1 MAARG
6 NTLRS
11 LGLVVL
17 PVVVAGALAGPPR
30 SAGQPAPAPA
40 PLDRVLA
47 FPAPVGEERLD
58 ADGGAMGAWHRL
70 RKLATTASLLHVT
83 AHPDDEHA
91 GMLTLASRGRGVRTA
106 LLSLNR
112 GEGGANAIGPEL
124 FDGLGLIRTRELV
137 LSGRYYGLDDLYFT
151 TAVDYGY
158 SKSVDE
164 AFRSWDREAV
174 LEDMVRV
181 IRLNRPLVVVG
192 RFHGS
197 ARDGHGH
204 HHAAGLLTPEAVAA
218 AADPAR
224 FPRQISEEGLR
235 PWRVLRTFRGGVRAG
250 EPFHVEVDATGSSPW
265 LGDTWQRWA
274 SRGLGLQ
281 RSQTAGRVRTG
292 GGRYL
297 YERLDR
303 MDGIDPGAGED
314 AGAGDADAGEN
325 AGAGEDEPNE
335 PETILPG
342 DAGAGENAGAG
353 EDTGGAGEVAA
364 SFFADLDTSL
374 GGLPALLGEAAP
386 RAGPLLDELQRS
398 IADVVDTFDFR
409 APERSV
415 PGLVRGLGLLRSA
428 IAATADA
435 PETRFHLRLKG
446 RQIEDAIVAASG
458 VRVVAALEGP
468 ARGAVLVPGES
479 ATVRVAVETPGNGDV
494 TVGALRVTSRNGDVL
509 ARQSSPDGSAPRQAS
524 PAGVRAVPRRGLPTG
539 TVDAPRDPRGAV
551 ATLQIRIPPT
561 RDGWD
566 DLARDRQDDLARDRR
581 DDLARDRQDDLA
593 RDRQDDLARDGQD
606 DLARDGRDDLAA
618 APYFGR
624 DGLAENHYR
633 ISDATDLHLSWR
645 RPALSARVELSV
657 AGHVFERRVPVA
669 APVPRLPYGSVT
681 REVAVLPALS
691 VSVEPEVRI
700 VPVVPE
706 PAEGRDPGAASHPSR
721 AASTTVV
728 PEPADGRD
736 PGTAGAGGEP
746 VVSPSA
752 QVRVRTSA
760 NVGPLAATIR
770 LDLPD
775 GWTSTPETVLHEFRN
790 RGETAEASFTVT
802 PPAGWRGTAEVRA
815 VARAEGTA
823 YRAGYRTI
831 EHRDLR
837 LARLW
842 RPARTAVRA
851 VPVARLDGTRIGY
864 VMGVGDE
871 VPAGIEALGATVEL
885 LDEAALAALAR
896 QSSTGDPGVALEV
909 PLARDSRAARTAAQ
923 RTLPRANADAGAES
937 RFDAIVVG
945 TRAYAVR
952 ADLLEH
958 NRGLLEYAR
967 RGGNLIVLYQTQE
980 YAPSA
985 MAPYPASRPRSAE
998 EVSEEDAP
1006 VRLLVPDHPLLTAPN
1021 RITEADFDGWIEQR
1035 GSKFFTDWDPAYTP
1049 LVETH
1054 DRGQAPQE
1062 GVWLTAPVGEGRFTY
1077 LALALH
1083 RQLPYGVPGAYRIL
1097 SNVLSRSA
1105 VDR

>member
-1 MAARG
+1 MMIARKKPAARG
-6 NTLRS
+6 KILRS

-17 PVVVAGALAGPPR
+17 PVVAAGALAGPPP
-30 SAGQPAPAPA
+30 SAGQSAPALA

-58 ADGGAMGAWHRL
+58 VDGGAMGAWHRI

-83 AHPDDEHA
+83 AHPDDEHS
-91 GMLTLASRGRGVRTA
+91 GMLTLASRGWGVRTA

-112 GEGGANAIGPEL
+112 GEAGANAIGPEL

-174 LEDMVRV
+174 LGEMVRV
-181 IRLNRPLVVVG
+181 IRLNRPFAVVS

-197 ARDGHGH
+197 ERDGHGH

-224 FPRQISEEGLR
+224 FPRQITEEGLR

-265 LGDTWQRWA
+265 LGDTYQRWA

-292 GGRYL
+292 RGRYL
-297 YERLDR
+297 YERRDP
-303 MDGIDPGAGED
+303 MDG
-314 AGAGDADAGEN
+314 ADA
-325 AGAGEDEPNE
+325 
-335 PETILPG
+335 
-342 DAGAGENAGAG
+342 
-353 EDTGGAGEVAA
+353 GAGEVAA

-386 RAGPLLDELQRS
+386 RASSLLDELQRS
-398 IADVVDTFDFR
+398 IAAVVEAFDFR

-428 IAATADA
+428 IAASASAAA
-435 PETRFHLRLKG
+435 PETRFHLRLKE
-446 RQIEDAIVAASG
+446 RQLEDAILAANG
-458 VRVVAALEGP
+458 VRIVAALAGP
-468 ARGAVLVPGES
+468 ARGAVLVPGEP
-479 ATVRVAVETPGNGDV
+479 ATVRVAVETPGNGGV
-494 TVGALRVTSRNGDVL
+494 TVGAVRVASRGGDVL
-509 ARQSSPDGSAPRQAS
+509 ARTTD
-524 PAGVRAVPRRGLPTG
+524 V
-539 TVDAPRDPRGAV
+539 PRDPQDSV
-551 ATLQIRIPPT
+551 ATLQIRIP
-561 RDGWD
+561 RN
-566 DLARDRQDDLARDRR
+566 
-581 DDLARDRQDDLA
+581 
-593 RDRQDDLARDGQD
+593 
-606 DLARDGRDDLAA
+606 GRDDPAA

-633 ISDATDLHLSWR
+633 ISDSTDLHLSWR
-645 RPALSARVELSV
+645 RPGLSAGVELSV
-657 AGHVFERRVPVA
+657 AGHVFERAVPVTA
-669 APVPRLPYGSVT
+669 QVPRLPYGSVT

-691 VSVEPEVRI
+691 VSIEPGVRI

-706 PAEGRDPGAASHPSR
+706 PAEGRE
-721 AASTTVV
+721 
-728 PEPADGRD
+728 PE
-736 PGTAGAGGEP
+736 TAGGEP
-746 VVSPSA
+746 VASAPA
-752 QVRVRTSA
+752 QVRVRTNA
-760 NVGPLAATIR
+760 NAGPLAATI
-770 LDLPD
+770 LLELPD
-775 GWTSTPETVLHEFRN
+775 GWTATPETVLHEFRN
-790 RGETAEASFTVT
+790 RGETAEASFTVK
-802 PPAGWRGTAEVRA
+802 PPAGWRGTARLRA
-815 VARAEGTA
+815 VARAGGMA

-831 EHRDLR
+831 EHRDLP

-842 RPARTAVRA
+842 RPAHTSVRS
-851 VPVARLDGTRIGY
+851 VPVGRLDGARVGY

-885 LDEAALAALAR
+885 LDEALATLAR
-896 QSSTGDPGVALEV
+896 QSSPDGSAWRPTNPAGVRAV
-909 PLARDSRAARTAAQ
+909 PRRRLLARAS
-923 RTLPRANADAGAES
+923 ADAGAEI

-980 YAPSA
+980 YVPSA
-985 MAPYPASRPRSAE
+985 MAPYPASLPRGAE

-1006 VRLLVPDHPLLTAPN
+1006 VRLLVPDHPVLTVPN
-1021 RITEADFDGWIEQR
+1021 RITAADFDGWIEQR
-1035 GSKFFTDWDPAYTP
+1035 GSKFFADWDPVYTP

-1054 DRGQAPQE
+1054 DQGQAPQE

>member
-1 MAARG
+1 MMIAREKPAARG
-6 NTLRS
+6 KTLRS

-17 PVVVAGALAGPPR
+17 PVVAAGALAGPPP
-30 SAGQPAPAPA
+30 SAGQSAPALA

-47 FPAPVGEERLD
+47 FPEPVGEERLD
-58 ADGGAMGAWHRL
+58 VDGGAMGAWHRI

-83 AHPDDEHA
+83 AHPDDEHS

-112 GEGGANAIGPEL
+112 GEAGANAIGPEL

-137 LSGRYYGLDDLYFT
+137 LSGRYYDLDDLYFT

-181 IRLNRPLVVVG
+181 IRLNRPFVVVS

-197 ARDGHGH
+197 ERDGHGH

-224 FPRQISEEGLR
+224 FPRQIAEEGLR
-235 PWRVLRTFRGGVRAG
+235 PWRVLRTFRGGVQAG
-250 EPFHVEVDATGSSPW
+250 ESFHVAVDATGSSPW
-265 LGDTWQRWA
+265 LGDTYQRWA

-292 GGRYL
+292 RGRYL
-297 YERLDR
+297 YERRDQ
-303 MDGIDPGAGED
+303 MVGG
-314 AGAGDADAGEN
+314 N
-325 AGAGEDEPNE
+325 AGAGE
-335 PETILPG
+335 I
-342 DAGAGENAGAG
+342 
-353 EDTGGAGEVAA
+353 AA

-386 RAGPLLDELQRS
+386 RASSLLDELQRS
-398 IADVVDTFDFR
+398 IAAVVEAFDFR

-428 IAATADA
+428 IAASSAA
-435 PETRFHLRLKG
+435 PETRFHLRLKE
-446 RQIEDAIVAASG
+446 RQLEDAILAANG
-458 VRVVAALEGP
+458 VRIVAALEGP
-468 ARGAVLVPGES
+468 AGGAVLVPGES

-494 TVGALRVTSRNGDVL
+494 TVGAVRVTSRGG
-509 ARQSSPDGSAPRQAS
+509 AAPASQSSPDGSAWRPTN
-524 PAGVRAVPRRGLPTG
+524 PTGVRAVPRRRLLART
-539 TVDAPRDPRGAV
+539 TDVPRDLRGAV
-551 ATLQIRIPPT
+551 ATLQIRIP
-561 RDGWD
+561 RN
-566 DLARDRQDDLARDRR
+566 
-581 DDLARDRQDDLA
+581 
-593 RDRQDDLARDGQD
+593 
-606 DLARDGRDDLAA
+606 GRDDPAA

-624 DGLAENHYR
+624 DSLAENHYG
-633 ISDATDLHLSWR
+633 ISDSTDLHLSWR
-645 RPALSARVELSV
+645 RPALSAGVELSV
-657 AGHVFERRVPVA
+657 AGHVFERTVPVTA
-669 APVPRLPYGSVT
+669 RVPRLPYGSVT

-691 VSVEPEVRI
+691 VSVEPAVRI
-700 VPVVPE
+700 VPVVRE
-706 PAEGRDPGAASHPSR
+706 PAEGRDPA
-721 AASTTVV
+721 
-728 PEPADGRD
+728 
-736 PGTAGAGGEP
+736 TAGAGGEP
-746 VVSPSA
+746 VASAPA
-752 QVRVRTSA
+752 QVRVRTNA
-760 NVGPLAATIR
+760 NGAPLAATIR

-775 GWTSTPETVLHEFRN
+775 GWSATPETVLHEFRN
-790 RGETAEASFTVT
+790 PGETAEASFTVT
-802 PPAGWRGTAEVRA
+802 PPTGWRGAAQLRA
-815 VARAEGTA
+815 VARAGGMA
-823 YRAGYRTI
+823 YREGYRTI
-831 EHRDLR
+831 EHRDLP

-842 RPARTAVRA
+842 RPADTSVRS
-851 VPVARLDGTRIGY
+851 VSVARLDGARIGY

-871 VPAGIEALGATVEL
+871 VPAGMEALGATVEL

-896 QSSTGDPGVALEV
+896 QSSPDGS
-909 PLARDSRAARTAAQ
+909 ARRLPAARAG
-923 RTLPRANADAGAES
+923 ADAGAEI

-980 YAPSA
+980 YVPSA
-985 MAPYPASRPRSAE
+985 MAPYPASLPRGAE

-1006 VRLLVPDHPLLTAPN
+1006 VRLLVPDHPALTVPN
-1021 RITEADFDGWIEQR
+1021 RITAADFDGWIEQR
-1035 GSKFFTDWDPAYTP
+1035 GSKFFADWDPAYTP

-1054 DRGQAPQE
+1054 DQGQAPQQ

-1097 SNVLSRSA
+1097 SNVLSRST

>member
-1 MAARG
+1 MN

-11 LGLVVL
+11 LGVIVL
-17 PVVVAGALAGPPR
+17 PVVAAGALAGAPL
-30 SAGQPAPAPA
+30 SAGQSTPART

-47 FPAPVGEERLD
+47 FPAPLGEERLD
-58 ADGGAMGAWHRL
+58 VDGGAMGAWHRI

-181 IRLNRPLVVVG
+181 IRLNRPFVVVG

-197 ARDGHGH
+197 RRDGHGH
-204 HHAAGLLTPEAVAA
+204 HHATGLLTPEAVAA

-224 FPRQISEEGLR
+224 FPLQITEERLR

-292 GGRYL
+292 GRRYL
-297 YERLDR
+297 YERLDP
-303 MDGIDPGAGED
+303 MDG
-314 AGAGDADAGEN
+314 
-325 AGAGEDEPNE
+325 
-335 PETILPG
+335 G
-342 DAGAGENAGAG
+342 DAGAGEVTGAGEVAGAG
-353 EDTGGAGEVAA
+353 EDVDEGEVAGAGEVAA
-364 SFFADLDTSL
+364 SFFAGLDTSL
-374 GGLPALLGEAAP
+374 GGLPALLGEVAP

-398 IADVVDTFDFR
+398 IAAVVEAFDFR

-415 PGLVRGLGLLRSA
+415 PGLARGLGLVRSA
-428 IAATADA
+428 IAASAAA
-435 PETRFHLRLKG
+435 PETRFQLRLKE
-446 RQIEDAIVAASG
+446 RQLEDAIVAASG

-479 ATVRVAVETPGNGDV
+479 ATARVAVETPASGDGVAVETPASGDGVAVETPASGDV
-494 TVGALRVTSRNGDVL
+494 TVGAVRVASRNGDVL
-509 ARQSSPDGSAPRQAS
+509 ALTTD
-524 PAGVRAVPRRGLPTG
+524 V
-539 TVDAPRDPRGAV
+539 PRDPRGSV
-551 ATLQIRIPPT
+551 ATLQIRIP
-561 RDGWD
+561 RS
-566 DLARDRQDDLARDRR
+566 
-581 DDLARDRQDDLA
+581 
-593 RDRQDDLARDGQD
+593 
-606 DLARDGRDDLAA
+606 GRDDAAA
-618 APYFGR
+618 APYFRR

-633 ISDATDLHLSWR
+633 VSDSTDLHLSWR
-645 RPALSARVELSV
+645 RPALSAEVELSV
-657 AGHVFERRVPVA
+657 AGHVLERTVPLTA
-669 APVPRLPYGSVT
+669 QVPRLPYGSVT

-691 VSVEPEVRI
+691 VSVEPGVRI
-700 VPVVPE
+700 VPVGRE
-706 PAEGRDPGAASHPSR
+706 PAEGRSPA
-721 AASTTVV
+721 TTTGGTVDSA
-728 PEPADGRD
+728 PAQVATPAG
-736 PGTAGAGGEP
+736 GTIDSAPAQVGTAGGEP
-746 VVSPSA
+746 VASAPA

-760 NVGPLAATIR
+760 NTGPLAATIR
-770 LDLPD
+770 LELPD
-775 GWTSTPETVLHEFRN
+775 GWTATPETARHEFRN

-802 PPAGWRGTAEVRA
+802 PPAGWRGTARLRA
-815 VARAEGTA
+815 VARAGGVA

-831 EHRDLR
+831 EHRDLP

-842 RPARTAVRA
+842 RPALTAVRS
-851 VPVARLDGTRIGY
+851 VPVARLDGLRVGY

-871 VPAGIEALGATVEL
+871 VPAGMEALGATVEL

-896 QSSTGDPGVALEV
+896 QSSPDGLDGRPTDPAGVRTDPG
-909 PLARDSRAARTAAQ
+909 RAPPAAG
-923 RTLPRANADAGAES
+923 TGAGAGTQP

-980 YAPSA
+980 YVPSA
-985 MAPYPASRPRSAE
+985 MAPYRASLPRSAE

-1006 VRLLVPDHPLLTAPN
+1006 VRLLVPDHPVLIVPN

-1035 GSKFFTDWDPAYTP
+1035 GSKFFADWDPAYTP

-1054 DRGQAPQE
+1054 DQGQAPQE
-1062 GVWLTAPVGEGRFTY
+1062 GVWLTAPVGEGHFTY

-1097 SNVLSRSA
+1097 SNVLSRST

>member
-1 MAARG
+1 MSARKKLAARG
-6 NTLRS
+6 KTLRS

-17 PVVVAGALAGPPR
+17 PVVAAGVLAGPPA
-30 SAGQPAPAPA
+30 AGQSTPALA

-58 ADGGAMGAWHRL
+58 VDGGAMGAWHRI

-83 AHPDDEHA
+83 AHPDDEHS
-91 GMLTLASRGRGVRTA
+91 GMLTLASRGWGVRTA

-112 GEGGANAIGPEL
+112 GEAGANAIGPEL

-174 LEDMVRV
+174 LGDMVRV
-181 IRLNRPLVVVG
+181 IRLNRPFVVVG

-197 ARDGHGH
+197 GRDGHGH

-224 FPRQISEEGLR
+224 FPRQIIEEGLR

-297 YERLDR
+297 YERR
-303 MDGIDPGAGED
+303 DPMEGG
-314 AGAGDADAGEN
+314 N
-325 AGAGEDEPNE
+325 A
-335 PETILPG
+335 
-342 DAGAGENAGAG
+342 
-353 EDTGGAGEVAA
+353 GAGEVAA
-364 SFFADLDTSL
+364 SFFAGLDTSL

-386 RAGPLLDELQRS
+386 RASSLLDELQRS
-398 IADVVDTFDFR
+398 IAAVVEAFDFR

-415 PGLVRGLGLLRSA
+415 PGLARGLGLLRFA
-428 IAATADA
+428 IAASAAA
-435 PETRFHLRLKG
+435 PETRFLLRLKE
-446 RQIEDAIVAASG
+446 RQLEDAIVAASG

-494 TVGALRVTSRNGDVL
+494 TVGAVRVAGRDGDVL
-509 ARQSSPDGSAPRQAS
+509 ARQSSPDGSAGRPTN
-524 PAGVRAVPRRGLPTG
+524 PTEVRAVPRRRLLART
-539 TVDAPRDPRGAV
+539 TDVPRDPRGSV
-551 ATLQIRIPPT
+551 ATLQIRIP
-561 RDGWD
+561 RN
-566 DLARDRQDDLARDRR
+566 
-581 DDLARDRQDDLA
+581 
-593 RDRQDDLARDGQD
+593 
-606 DLARDGRDDLAA
+606 GRAGPAA

-624 DGLAENHYR
+624 GGLAENHYR
-633 ISDATDLHLSWR
+633 ISDSTDLHLSWR
-645 RPALSARVELSV
+645 RPGLSAGVELSV
-657 AGHVFERRVPVA
+657 AGHVFERTVPVTA
-669 APVPRLPYGSVT
+669 QVPRLPYGSVT

-691 VSVEPEVRI
+691 VSVEPGVRI
-700 VPVVPE
+700 VPVVRE
-706 PAEGRDPGAASHPSR
+706 PAE
-721 AASTTVV
+721 
-728 PEPADGRD
+728 GRD

-746 VVSPSA
+746 VASAPA
-752 QVRVRTSA
+752 QVRVRVRTNA
-760 NVGPLAATIR
+760 NAGPLAATI
-770 LDLPD
+770 LLELPD
-775 GWTSTPETVLHEFRN
+775 GWAATPETVLHEFRN

-802 PPAGWRGTAEVRA
+802 PPAGWRGTARLRA
-815 VARAEGTA
+815 VARAGGMA

-831 EHRDLR
+831 EHRDLP

-842 RPARTAVRA
+842 RPAHTTVRS
-851 VPVARLDGTRIGY
+851 VPVARLDGARVGY

-871 VPAGIEALGATVEL
+871 VPAAIEALGATVEL

-896 QSSTGDPGVALEV
+896 QSSPDGSARRPTNPAGVRAV
-909 PLARDSRAARTAAQ
+909 PLRRLLAAPAS
-923 RTLPRANADAGAES
+923 AGAEI

-980 YAPSA
+980 YVPSA
-985 MAPYPASRPRSAE
+985 MAPYPASLPRGAE

-1006 VRLLVPDHPLLTAPN
+1006 VRLLVPDHPVLTVPN

-1035 GSKFFTDWDPAYTP
+1035 GSKFFADWDPVYTP

-1054 DRGQAPQE
+1054 DQGQAPQE
-1062 GVWLTAPVGEGRFTY
+1062 GVWLTAPVGEGRFMY